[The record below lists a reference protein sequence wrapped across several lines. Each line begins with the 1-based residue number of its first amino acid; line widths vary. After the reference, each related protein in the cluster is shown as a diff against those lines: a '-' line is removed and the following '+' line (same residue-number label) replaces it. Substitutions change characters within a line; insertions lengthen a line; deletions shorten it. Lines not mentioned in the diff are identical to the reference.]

1 MPISPPQWQGPTGIE
16 LVRGPSDVIVGGYPA
31 KHVVVIARQEV
42 FCDPGF
48 FYEWYSECWGPC
60 WTESNLGDTIRVWIV
75 DVDGTPLF
83 FEAETTVQANQ
94 RLVREIQRIIGSIRF
109 G

>member
-1 MPISPPQWQGPTGIE
+1 
-16 LVRGPSDVIVGGYPA
+16 
-31 KHVVVIARQEV
+31 VVTAREEV

-48 FYEWYSECWGPC
+48 FYSWYSECWGPC
-60 WTESNLGDTIRVWIV
+60 WTESTVGDTIRVWIV

-83 FEAETTVQANQ
+83 IEAETSIQATTY
-94 RLVREIQRIIGSIRF
+94 LDREIQRIVGSIRF